1 MGFRLDWFRFQAY
14 TSQGSTYRFVS
25 VVTRPTRRALTI
37 PDKSVAKASCDLRSQ
52 SDFAKQMHIFHFHSS
67 LIDDQ
72 SKLLDYT
79 SELSLFCWYQD
90 LFKRLFQESLQNP
103 STTRHSISFP
113 GSFSTQIWNFRP
125 ENFEFLRKPKK
136 LFVHISRH
144 VVTCYVQKNFQC

>member
-14 TSQGSTYRFVS
+14 TSQGSTSSSNPGLASY
-25 VVTRPTRRALTI
+25 LDGKWI
-37 PDKSVAKASCDLRSQ
+37 PDKSVAKASCDLRQQ

-113 GSFSTQIWNFRP
+113 GPFSIRDRRTVQVGRIWSLTSHNRTV
-125 ENFEFLRKPKK
+125 RKP
-136 LFVHISRH
+136 
-144 VVTCYVQKNFQC
+144 

>member
-14 TSQGSTYRFVS
+14 TSQGSTTTS
-25 VVTRPTRRALTI
+25 SPSAAAALSNLDGNWI
-37 PDKSVAKASCDLRSQ
+37 PDKSVAKASCDLRQQ

-113 GSFSTQIWNFRP
+113 GSFSIRD
-125 ENFEFLRKPKK
+125 R
-136 LFVHISRH
+136 
-144 VVTCYVQKNFQC
+144 

>member
-1 MGFRLDWFRFQAY
+1 MTQVRRELMGFRLDWFRFQAY
-14 TSQGSTYRFVS
+14 TS
-25 VVTRPTRRALTI
+25 
-37 PDKSVAKASCDLRSQ
+37 VAKASCDLRQQ

-72 SKLLDYT
+72 SKMLDYT

-113 GSFSTQIWNFRP
+113 VICSHFQAC
-125 ENFEFLRKPKK
+125 
-136 LFVHISRH
+136 RH
-144 VVTCYVQKNFQC
+144 VLCPEEFSMLKNRALQTAKFFLTKWR

>member
-1 MGFRLDWFRFQAY
+1 M
-14 TSQGSTYRFVS
+14 SSSENSCKGSTRINGFPFGLVS
-25 VVTRPTRRALTI
+25 FSSLYQLGDPRPVPFCFSGHSADQDSPLI
-37 PDKSVAKASCDLRSQ
+37 PDKSVAKASCDLRTQ

-90 LFKRLFQESLQNP
+90 LFKKLFQESLQNP

-113 GSFSTQIWNFRP
+113 GPFSTQNWNFRP
-125 ENFEFLRKPKK
+125 ENLNF
-136 LFVHISRH
+136 S
-144 VVTCYVQKNFQC
+144 VTEPIT

>member
-14 TSQGSTYRFVS
+14 TSQGSTASTVLRNRFRS
-25 VVTRPTRRALTI
+25 PPTRRAPMI
-37 PDKSVAKASCDLRSQ
+37 PDKSVAKASCDLRTQ

-90 LFKRLFQESLQNP
+90 LFKKLFQESLQNP

-113 GSFSTQIWNFRP
+113 GPFSTQNWNFRP
-125 ENFEFLRKPKK
+125 ENLNF
-136 LFVHISRH
+136 S
-144 VVTCYVQKNFQC
+144 VTEPIT

>member
-14 TSQGSTYRFVS
+14 TSQGSTAIFTS
-25 VVTRPTRRALTI
+25 GSGQINSLDGHKI
-37 PDKSVAKASCDLRSQ
+37 PDESVAKASCDLRQQ

-113 GSFSTQIWNFRP
+113 GPFSIRDHWTVKVGRIRSLTTQF
-125 ENFEFLRKPKK
+125 
-136 LFVHISRH
+136 
-144 VVTCYVQKNFQC
+144 KNHKSY

>member
-14 TSQGSTYRFVS
+14 TSQGSITS
-25 VVTRPTRRALTI
+25 SSPSAAAAASNLDGNWI
-37 PDKSVAKASCDLRSQ
+37 PDKSVAKASCDLRQQ

-113 GSFSTQIWNFRP
+113 GSFSTRIRDPWTNM
-125 ENFEFLRKPKK
+125 
-136 LFVHISRH
+136 VH
-144 VVTCYVQKNFQC
+144 